1 MLTIIIMNEM
11 KHLSLSLALVVI
23 MSAFSTVLKADV
35 ETLEVTP
42 RSIASSSQGP
52 LRVPPHLTYVLEVR
66 YDDDNKCMLLSKA
79 PSGTTCTYS
88 VFAEDGNATIS
99 GVTVFNQDRESVID
113 VDMLSSGICTFELLI
128 GAYAYTGTF
137 IK

>member
-11 KHLSLSLALVVI
+11 KHLRLSLALVVI

-79 PSGTTCTYS
+79 RTCIYQKTTYQRQSQTH
-88 VFAEDGNATIS
+88 DP
-99 GVTVFNQDRESVID
+99 D
-113 VDMLSSGICTFELLI
+113 
-128 GAYAYTGTF
+128 
-137 IK
+137 